1 MAKTNSSIISVLI
14 IKDKDHEMTWK
25 QVIFKISSKV
35 KTTQS
40 TTMLVEISIIKEE
53 MIAVINK
60 KTTYLLVKSKVMIF
74 NNETNFMKIVVIL
87 TEDGFNRTSA
97 LYMVNSNN
105 ITIVTDMMTK
115 DMTTCISEK
124 WTKIDTMINTLA
136 MLELTITDGKCLQK
150 NNSMTGS
157 IKGLGT
163 NSKWTD

>member
-1 MAKTNSSIISVLI
+1 
-14 IKDKDHEMTWK
+14 
-25 QVIFKISSKV
+25 
-35 KTTQS
+35 
-40 TTMLVEISIIKEE
+40 MLVEISIIKEE

-124 WTKIDTMINTLA
+124 
-136 MLELTITDGKCLQK
+136 
-150 NNSMTGS
+150 
-157 IKGLGT
+157 
-163 NSKWTD
+163 